1 MPWQSSN
8 SATLK
13 RFTRSLVA
21 FASSAELGLDFA
33 RRLVSALPGF
43 APLLA
48 GIRRLLSIG
57 TERYPEDVRRRLKI
71 VNCVAYL
78 IGFTTAIYAIQYSI
92 ADYEKYRLFVWIN
105 VAILILPFV
114 VPWSHRFS
122 DLHGAMLIVLVEFVA
137 LFSLTMLLGR
147 ATGPHLHYLI
157 APGAAFVML
166 GVGRTALA
174 LWIVLAAMLLYLA
187 AHFLFPPEKALISV
201 AGDIQESLYVQT
213 IVTVVVLTA
222 ASVWYAFKLVE
233 KARAETDAVLLN
245 TLPAP
250 IVDRLKADPDRLI
263 ADSHEEVSVIFT
275 DISGFVALSMRLGP
289 ERVVALLNDIVRR
302 CDERAQAYG
311 VEKIKTIGDAY
322 MAVAGVPQPHPRPAC
337 AAAALAT
344 DMLVIVEDASAR
356 NDIDLAIRIGIATGP
371 VTAGVIG
378 THKFSYDVWGD
389 TVNLAARLES
399 AGSAGRILVC
409 ENTCAA
415 LKRDHEANGHC
426 KFSPA
431 GQLEIKGQGQKPAWF
446 IEVGDNVHD
455 SILAE
460 VAAKRSEERSQIV
473 GPPSKPKR
481 RLI

>member
-1 MPWQSSN
+1 MPSQNSN
-8 SATLK
+8 SAILE
-13 RFTRSLVA
+13 RFTRGAAAL
-21 FASSAELGLDFA
+21 ASTAEPGLDFA
-33 RRLVSALPGF
+33 RRMIAALPSLG
-43 APLLA
+43 PLFSGL
-48 GIRRLLSIG
+48 GHLLSLG
-57 TERYPEDVRRRLKI
+57 TAGYPEDVRRRLKI

-92 ADYEKYRLFVWIN
+92 ADYNKYRLFIWIN
-105 VAILILPFV
+105 VAILILPFA
-114 VPWSHRFS
+114 VPWAHRFS
-122 DLHGAMLIVLVEFVA
+122 DLHGAMLIVAVEFMA
-137 LFSLTMLLGR
+137 LFALTMLLGR

-174 LWIVLAAMLLYLA
+174 LWIVLAALLLYLA

-233 KARAETDAVLLN
+233 QARAETDAVLLN

-250 IVDRLKADPDRLI
+250 IVERLKLDPDRLI
-263 ADSHEEVSVIFT
+263 ADGHDEVSVIFT
-275 DISGFVALSMRLGP
+275 DISGFVALSMKLGP

-302 CDERAQAYG
+302 FDERAQAYG

-344 DMLVIVEDASAR
+344 DMLAIVADARAR
-356 NDIDLAIRIGIATGP
+356 NDIDLAIRVGIATGP

-399 AGSAGRILVC
+399 ASRPGRILVC
-409 ENTCAA
+409 EKTCDA
-415 LKRDHEANGHC
+415 LRRDHEASGEC
-426 KFSPA
+426 RFEPA
-431 GQLEIKGQGQKPAWF
+431 GRLEIKGQGQKPAWF
-446 IEVGDNVHD
+446 IQ
-455 SILAE
+455 LADD
-460 VAAKRSEERSQIV
+460 VPGRIVTAISAERR
-473 GPPSKPKR
+473 G
-481 RLI
+481 